1 MDQGGH
7 PITTDAVLRLLA
19 ERQRRAVLRRLTD
32 AAEPVAV
39 ESLAASLATTTS
51 DVAGVRIR
59 LRHTHLP
66 KLHDADVID
75 YDAEDGTVR
84 RGPRFDAVASLLRI
98 ITAHRELCHG
108 ADRSGN
114 E

>member
-1 MDQGGH
+1 MDQGGR
-7 PITTDAVLRLLA
+7 PITTDAALRLLA
-19 ERQRRAVLRRLTD
+19 ERQRRAVVRRLAD
-32 AAEPVAV
+32 AEEPVTV

-51 DVAGVRIR
+51 DVAGVRIG
-59 LRHTHLP
+59 LRHSHLP

-84 RGPRFDAVASLLRI
+84 RGPRFDAVASLLRTV
-98 ITAHRELCHG
+98 TAHRELG
-108 ADRSGN
+108 DGSDRSTS